1 MPQRFNILFWQISR
15 QHCRRFCHGQ
25 TERVLHAEFSQCSRV
40 CLRLLLYGLL
50 LRYHLLPAW
59 FSPTFLLLNPFICFI
74 IDSIYR
80 FFVVAVDVFYSI
92 NATLEEPELT
102 AYRLRLNA
110 PDV

>member
-25 TERVLHAEFSQCSRV
+25 TERVSLSGLLLLRLA
-40 CLRLLLYGLL
+40 CLRFLQYGLL
-50 LRYHLLPAW
+50 LRYHLLPAC

-80 FFVVAVDVFYSI
+80 FFVVAIDVFYSI